1 MSDPMGSERLRD
13 VNEQLT
19 LATIRTQEQLDESV
33 ESYRDLVEGLDAIV
47 WEAEADPWR
56 FTFVSR
62 RAQAMLGYPV
72 ERWLT
77 EPDFWTDL
85 MHSEDR
91 AFAVGQ
97 SKTAARDRRDFRVE
111 YRAIAADGRIAWLAM
126 IARIRL
132 KEDRPVRYRG
142 LLVDVGET
150 IRADNLQRL
159 VAYQTAELL
168 AKQNQLRALATELNL
183 AEHRERTKLAA
194 ELHDHLAQLLVLG
207 RLKLGQLKRVEGDV
221 RQYADLIQ
229 LAEDAVNEALVYAR
243 TLVAN
248 LRPPVLHE
256 FGLPAALRWL
266 AEQMQRYNLT
276 VVIEMPEPP
285 EASISEDHAV
295 LLFQSV
301 RELLINISKHAQTDR
316 ATVRLQRHAGSLRL
330 QVRDEGCGFQLSAV
344 AEQTAAPL
352 SSKFGLFSIRER
364 MTALGGEFEIESA
377 PGRGTTATLAL
388 PVETRDARGERGQ
401 RDRQDMRE
409 DRSNPVAVIPAVPP
423 VSPASARFIRVL
435 LVDDH
440 AMLRQGLRGI
450 VDAYDHL
457 HVVGEAGDGQ
467 EAIDSVRKL
476 KPDVV
481 VMDINMPRMNG
492 IEATKRIKEEFPH
505 IAVIG
510 LSVHEEGDLAQT
522 MREAGI
528 CGYVRKESAVETLC
542 HAIEEASQHKH
553 WDEPSRANHRL
564 RTGLPESAG

>member
-1 MSDPMGSERLRD
+1 MPDPMMSDRLRD

-47 WEAEADPWR
+47 WEADADPWR
-56 FTFVSR
+56 FTFVSQ
-62 RAQAMLGYPV
+62 RAKAMLGYPV

-97 SKTAARDRRDFRVE
+97 CKAAGANQRDFRVE
-111 YRAIAADGRIAWLAM
+111 YRVIAADGRIVWLAM

-132 KEDRPVRYRG
+132 KEHRPVRFRG
-142 LLVDVGET
+142 LLVDVGES
-150 IRADNLQRL
+150 IRADSLQRL
-159 VAYQTAELL
+159 VEYQTAELL
-168 AKQNQLRALATELNL
+168 AKQNLLRALATELNL

-207 RLKLGQLKRVEGDV
+207 RIKLGQLKRANGDLL
-221 RQYADLIQ
+221 QYADLIQ
-229 LAEDAVNEALVYAR
+229 HAEDALNESIAYTR
-243 TLVAN
+243 TLVAS
-248 LRPPVLHE
+248 LRPPVLRE

-285 EASISEDHAV
+285 EVSIPEDHAV

-316 ATVRLQRHAGSLRL
+316 ATVRLQCPAGGVCL
-330 QVRDEGCGFQLSAV
+330 QVRDEGCGFELPAV
-344 AEQTAAPL
+344 AEQTATPM

-364 MTALGGEFEIESA
+364 MMALGGQFEIESA
-377 PGRGTTATLAL
+377 PGQGTTAVLLL
-388 PVETRDARGERGQ
+388 PVETRGERDQ
-401 RDRQDMRE
+401 RDQQDMRE
-409 DRSNPVAVIPAVPP
+409 DRSNPVEFIPAVPP
-423 VSPASARFIRVL
+423 VSSASARFIRVL

-440 AMLRQGLRGI
+440 AMLRQGLRSIVGI
-450 VDAYDHL
+450 FDHL

-467 EAIDSVRKL
+467 EAIDLVRKL

-510 LSVHEEGDLAQT
+510 LSVHEEGDLAQM

-542 HAIEEASQHKH
+542 QAIEEASQHKN